1 MAEVVLHGPEGEYG
15 IVATNALLR
24 ERGEAPFSSCLV
36 FGRVPSLA
44 YRFALVPGLADAQ
57 GLQPVVFID
66 DHLDKEVLPVAS
78 NLDRF
83 FDTYAR
89 SIEVFVKERVPA
101 PDAWEDLDFPR
112 LAPTHVAQ
120 DRPLVDMMRAGRFD
134 GLVTRDEESQRW
146 MQQVLD
152 ASGRR

>member
-1 MAEVVLHGPEGEYG
+1 M
-15 IVATNALLR
+15 ATNVMLR
-24 ERGEAPFSSCLV
+24 ERGEAPFPSCLV
-36 FGRVPSLA
+36 FGQVPSLA
-44 YRFALVPGLADAQ
+44 YRFALVPGLADAL

-66 DHLDKEVLPVAS
+66 DHIDKEVLPVAS

-89 SIEVFVKERVPA
+89 GIERFASGRTLAADE
-101 PDAWEDLDFPR
+101 WIDLDFPR
-112 LAPTHVAQ
+112 FTPELVAQ

-146 MQQVLD
+146 MQQVLA
-152 ASGRR
+152 ASPSR